1 MAGRS
6 LSLLDDAEDVVL
18 AQNEMLLTVDLHF
31 GAGVLA
37 EEDDVARL
45 HVELA
50 NLAVL
55 EDLAVAHGH
64 DFALDRLLFRAIG
77 DDDPALALLF
87 FLDPLDDD
95 AVLQR
100 SNRHGFC
107 LLVGSFGSGELRVGK
122 AISRHPRSPSE
133 ALNFV

>member
-1 MAGRS
+1 MAGS

-18 AQNEMLLTVDLHF
+18 AQDEMLLTVDLHF

-45 HVELA
+45 DVELA
-50 NLAVL
+50 NFAVL
-55 EDLAVAHGH
+55 ENLAVAHGH
-64 DFALDRLLFRAIG
+64 DFALDRLLLRTVR

-87 FLDPLDDD
+87 FFDPLDDA

-100 SNRHGFC
+100 SN
-107 LLVGSFGSGELRVGK
+107 
-122 AISRHPRSPSE
+122 
-133 ALNFV
+133 